1 MSRFPPARPRTN
13 YRWVIGALLF
23 LATTINYMD
32 RQILSLL
39 KPFLD
44 DRMHWSN
51 EQFGF
56 INAAFQAAY
65 AVGLLFFGWFI
76 DRRGVKLGYAV
87 SIVLWSLAACSHAL
101 VFSAGGFL
109 GARVFLGASEAG
121 NFPSAV
127 KAVAQWFPKA
137 ERALAAAGF
146 NSGAN
151 VGAVLAPILVPWLVG
166 VGSWQTPFV
175 AVGVA
180 GFLWTVMWWRV
191 YALPQQHA
199 GVSAGELAWIEQD
212 QGPADASTAAGED
225 PRAVITWGAL
235 LARRQAWSFVVG
247 KLLTDPVWYFLL
259 VWLPD
264 YFKKARGLDIKSSW
278 PLLATIYAIITVL
291 SLAGSWTTGYLTR
304 HGWSTTRARKTTLFC
319 CAVVPLCILALS
331 RVGNWW
337 AVLLIGLTGAAHQA
351 WSANLYTT
359 VSDMF
364 PNQAIARLIGLGSM
378 AGSVGSILLNVYC
391 GRLLDQMG
399 VAGAGRSYGLLFG
412 YCGCAYLIAFVLNHL
427 LAPRFEPLDLGRRE
441 APVGTR

>member
-1 MSRFPPARPRTN
+1 MHVGVFLSSAMTRLSPDSSSSHF
-13 YRWVIGALLF
+13 RWVICSLLF

-44 DRMHWSN
+44 ERMHWTN
-51 EQFGF
+51 EQFGY

-65 AVGLLFFGWFI
+65 AVGLIFFGWFI
-76 DRRGVKLGYAV
+76 DRRGVKIGYAV
-87 SIVLWSLAACSHAL
+87 SIVLWSIAACSHTL
-101 VFSAGGFL
+101 VFSARGFL
-109 GARVFLGASEAG
+109 GARVFLGVSEAG

-127 KAVAQWFPKA
+127 KAVAQWFPRA
-137 ERALAAAGF
+137 ERALAAAIF

-166 VGSWQTPFV
+166 IGSWQTPFV
-175 AVGVA
+175 VVGVA
-180 GFLWTVMWWRV
+180 GFAWTILWWRSYDV
-191 YALPQQHA
+191 PQRHA
-199 GVSAGELAWIEQD
+199 GVSTGELAWIE
-212 QGPADASTAAGED
+212 ADETGAPVAAGEV
-225 PRAVITWGAL
+225 RRGISWSAL
-235 LARRQAWSFVVG
+235 LARRQAWSFVVA

-278 PLLATIYAIITVL
+278 PLLASVYAVITVL
-291 SLAGSWTTGYLTR
+291 SLAGSWMTGYLVR
-304 HGWSTTRARKTTLFC
+304 RGWSTNRARKTGMFC
-319 CAVVPLCILALS
+319 FAVVPLCILALG
-331 RVGNWW
+331 RVGDWW

-364 PNQAIARLIGLGSM
+364 PNQAIARLIGFGSM
-378 AGSVGSILLNVYC
+378 AGSVGSIVLTVYC

-399 VAGAGRSYGLLFG
+399 AAGAGRSYEVLFG
-412 YCGCAYLIAFVLNHL
+412 YCGCAYLVAFLLNHL
-427 LAPRFEPLDLGRRE
+427 LAPRFDPLE
-441 APVGTR
+441 IKE